1 MSNEDAADYQAQATS
16 TALSLTPDDVEA
28 HSAAHAAFLG
38 GVLAQ
43 ILRRDT

>member
-16 TALSLTPDDVEA
+16 TALSLTPDDVEHTA
-28 HSAAHAAFLG
+28 RRTRFWRR
-38 GVLAQ
+38 LAQ